1 MVGFSVMRPYRL
13 LLASTLL
20 GIMVFALPAVARAD
34 SAPPDSGRFIVFQ
47 GDLPVANEKF
57 SFQFLGDSL
66 ALTAVSRRTMQDEQ
80 GQRHPYEK
88 SMLLV
93 ADSRDLGLQRYL
105 SVQEFR
111 GNVVQRGL
119 IPGDTSITYY
129 SEENGGGDAFRLV
142 QPPGRLYVMD
152 SPMFSLFEVVTRG
165 LASKQFAT
173 RRMQL
178 LALSDSM
185 TTPLATVTTL
195 KPDTLV
201 SGSRRLP
208 VRHYRFE
215 DTSASFDLYAD
226 SRGRLIRLV
235 HEPSGLHVEREPDPV
250 AVAVKPATKPKK
262 K

>member
-1 MVGFSVMRPYRL
+1 MRPSRL
-13 LLASTLL
+13 LPALTLL
-20 GIMVFALPAVARAD
+20 AALALAPTGVARAD

-47 GDLPVANEKF
+47 GDLPVANESF
-57 SFQFLGDSL
+57 AFQFMGDSL
-66 ALTAVSRRTMQDEQ
+66 TLTAFSRRTMQDEQ
-80 GQRHPYEK
+80 GQRHAYQK
-88 SMLLV
+88 SMVLV

-111 GNVVQRGL
+111 GNTVQRGL
-119 IPGDTSITYY
+119 IPGDTSITFYT
-129 SEENGGGDAFRLV
+129 EENGAGEAYRLV

-165 LASKQFAT
+165 LAGKQFAT

-185 TTPLATVTTL
+185 TTPLAAVTAL
-195 KPDTLV
+195 KPDTLRME
-201 SGSRRLP
+201 GRRLP

-215 DTSASFDLYAD
+215 DSSASFDLYAD

-250 AVAVKPATKPKK
+250 AVKPATKPKK